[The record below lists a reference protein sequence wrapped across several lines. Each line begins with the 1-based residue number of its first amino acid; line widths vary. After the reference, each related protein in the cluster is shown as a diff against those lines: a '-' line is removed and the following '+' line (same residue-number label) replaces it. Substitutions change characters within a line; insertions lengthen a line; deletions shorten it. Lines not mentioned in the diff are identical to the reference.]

1 LFVFSCDKEKQSRK
15 NLDGVW
21 EITSYEE
28 IIYDGT
34 TEKFDLDSGM
44 AIFTIDKK
52 SKLGTVEIQWNAD
65 NAMDTSIFN
74 FIGDFEQIS
83 LRDLQFRAPNQI
95 YDCGINRQL
104 KKDMILEMV
113 VNPNRKSVL
122 VLKAK

>member
-1 LFVFSCDKEKQSRK
+1 M
-15 NLDGVW
+15 DGVW

-44 AIFTIDKK
+44 ATFTIDKK

-74 FIGDFEQIS
+74 FIDIS
-83 LRDLQFRAPNQI
+83 SNLLIMN
-95 YDCGINRQL
+95 
-104 KKDMILEMV
+104 
-113 VNPNRKSVL
+113 
-122 VLKAK
+122 